1 MTNAELT
8 FANNFNFKHFD
19 WKYYNSIKKK
29 AMEQEFSWS
38 GLILS
43 LSIAFFIVIAASL
56 ALSTI
61 NQSIERASTQKAF
74 LQEHKICQLEVFND
88 YNKGKYLQPVG
99 LNQEKIEGI
108 SSLGLA

>member
-8 FANNFNFKHFD
+8 FANNLDLKHVG

-38 GLILS
+38 GLVLS
-43 LSIAFFIVIAASL
+43 LSIAFFIVISASF
-56 ALSTI
+56 ALSAV
-61 NQSIERASTQKAF
+61 NKSIERAKTQGKF
-74 LQEHKICQLEVFND
+74 LQEQKIYQLEVFND
-88 YNKGKYLQPVG
+88 YTKERYLQPAAV
-99 LNQEKIEGI
+99 NREKIEGI